1 MKSRLLFCLIPLA
14 GLSAASSF
22 AAEEATSPDWIIH
35 ARGIS
40 VSPNAK
46 SVLPL
51 GVKSKIA
58 PELDFTRM
66 FGPNFGVELIL
77 ATSQHDIQLSGAA
90 FGKVS
95 VLPPTLTLTYRFDSM
110 SGFRP
115 YIGYGVNYTLFYNVE
130 LPAGYDVERR
140 SFGMAA
146 QAGFDYELEDRWVVN
161 LDIKKI
167 DIQTDV
173 KNNGA
178 RADILQINPWVFGL
192 GVGYRL

>member
-46 SVLPL
+46 SILPL

-66 FGPNFGVELIL
+66 FGP
-77 ATSQHDIQLSGAA
+77 
-90 FGKVS
+90 
-95 VLPPTLTLTYRFDSM
+95 TLGL
-110 SGFRP
+110 RP
-115 YIGYGVNYTLFYNVE
+115 SE
-130 LPAGYDVERR
+130 EAERE
-140 SFGMAA
+140 G
-146 QAGFDYELEDRWVVN
+146 
-161 LDIKKI
+161 LDISEH
-167 DIQTDV
+167 
-173 KNNGA
+173 GE
-178 RADILQINPWVFGL
+178 RAYN
-192 GVGYRL
+192 Y